1 MQAGHT
7 ETDGLEDM
15 GRDDLSYLLRF
26 VFRPDSVPTFDS
38 ESIGHSEHTF
48 QHLDLH
54 SRNLEMVPIFLYK
67 HADWIV
73 SLDLSGNPM
82 SDLPLDF
89 VQLCS
94 SLRTLRLSNLALKR
108 IPQSVRHS
116 ETLTHLDV
124 SNNRIVELQHISLD
138 LIPEL
143 MSLKVQNNRLFD
155 LPSYFSGIS
164 TLRNLNISNNRFE
177 EFPAVICDV
186 PSLVDLDVSFNSITE
201 LPAEIAYLVNL
212 ERFILA
218 GNSLEKL
225 PDGMSELVNLRTID
239 LRRNRVQDVSPLL
252 GLPRLQNIQAESNN
266 IKAFEATLGPQL
278 TQIELAATLSAR
290 SISQP

>member
-1 MQAGHT
+1 MRSANHFIRVYKTDGTFATLSCSLVSTANEVQTILARKSLTAESAAYRLFVRDKGSERPLGNSDKPAQLQRRRLMQAGHT
-7 ETDGLEDM
+7 ESDGLEDM

-38 ESIGHSEHTF
+38 ESIGENEHTF
-48 QHLDLH
+48 QHLDLQ

-124 SNNRIVELQHISLD
+124 SNNRIVELSHISLD
-138 LIPEL
+138 LIP
-143 MSLKVQNNRLFD
+143 S
-155 LPSYFSGIS
+155 
-164 TLRNLNISNNRFE
+164 
-177 EFPAVICDV
+177 
-186 PSLVDLDVSFNSITE
+186 
-201 LPAEIAYLVNL
+201 
-212 ERFILA
+212 
-218 GNSLEKL
+218 
-225 PDGMSELVNLRTID
+225 
-239 LRRNRVQDVSPLL
+239 
-252 GLPRLQNIQAESNN
+252 
-266 IKAFEATLGPQL
+266 
-278 TQIELAATLSAR
+278 
-290 SISQP
+290 